1 MQVSTRAVLTAVLAT
16 LVAVG
21 GYVATLA
28 LGELPLAVVVGALA
42 VLFAIGWPMLTDLPS
57 RPGSG
62 AVVALGGAGAVAVV
76 YLTVGEPFLRALP
89 VVFAAAI
96 VLTFINE
103 LLRTDGRSHLVESVS
118 GTVAGTLIAACSAG
132 WVATQRAPGG
142 AGLVITGALALAVG
156 SAVCAL
162 RVPGWAG
169 VGITTGAAV
178 IAGGLGGALL
188 RGLDPAAGA
197 LLGLAVG
204 VLVAA
209 IHELFDRLPALSQ
222 VPASLAATVLPVPV
236 TGVLVYVVGRVMV
249 G

>member
-1 MQVSTRAVLTAVLAT
+1 MLTAVLAA
-16 LVAVG
+16 LVAVS
-21 GYVATLA
+21 GYLATLTF
-28 LGELPLAVVVGALA
+28 GELPLAAVVGALA
-42 VLFAIGWPMLTDLPS
+42 VLFAVGWPMLTDLPS

-89 VVFAAAI
+89 VVFGASI

-103 LLRTDGRSHLVESVS
+103 LLRTDGRAHLVESVS
-118 GTVAGTLIAACSAG
+118 GTVSGTLIAACSAG

-178 IAGGLGGALL
+178 LAGGLGGALL
-188 RGLDPAAGA
+188 PGLDPVAGA

-204 VLVAA
+204 VLVAS
-209 IHELFDRLPALSQ
+209 IHELFDRLPALAR

-236 TGVLVYVVGRVMV
+236 TGVLVYVVGRVLV

>member
-21 GYVATLA
+21 GYLATLSF
-28 LGELPLAVVVGALA
+28 GELPLAVIVGALA
-42 VLFAIGWPMLTDLPS
+42 VLFAVGWPMLTDLPS

-89 VVFAAAI
+89 VVFGASI

-103 LLRTDGRSHLVESVS
+103 LLRSDGRAHLVESVS
-118 GTVAGTLIAACSAG
+118 GTVSGSLIAACAAG
-132 WVATQRAPGG
+132 WVATQRSPGG

-169 VGITTGAAV
+169 IGITTGAAV
-178 IAGGLGGALL
+178 AAGGLGGVLL
-188 RGLDPAAGA
+188 SGPDPVAGA

-204 VLVAA
+204 VLVAS
-209 IHELFDRLPALSQ
+209 IHELFDRLPALSR

>member
-1 MQVSTRAVLTAVLAT
+1 VLTAVLAA

-21 GYVATLA
+21 GYLATLT
-28 LGELPLAVVVGALA
+28 LGELPLAVIVGALA
-42 VLFAIGWPMLTDLPS
+42 VLFAVGWPMLTDLPS

-89 VVFAAAI
+89 VVFGASI
-96 VLTFINE
+96 VLVFINE

-118 GTVAGTLIAACSAG
+118 GTVAGTLIAVCSAG

-142 AGLVITGALALAVG
+142 ADLVITGALALAVG

-178 IAGGLGGALL
+178 LAGGLGGALL
-188 RGLDPAAGA
+188 PGLDPVAGA

-204 VLVAA
+204 VLVAS
-209 IHELFDRLPALSQ
+209 IHELFDRLPALAR

-236 TGVLVYVVGRVMV
+236 TGVLVYVVGRVLV

>member
-1 MQVSTRAVLTAVLAT
+1 MRVSTRAVLTAVLAA

-21 GYVATLA
+21 GYLATLTF
-28 LGELPLAVVVGALA
+28 GELPLAAIVGTLA
-42 VLFAIGWPMLTDLPS
+42 VVFAVGWPMLTDLPS

-76 YLTVGEPFLRALP
+76 HLTVGEPFLRALP
-89 VVFAAAI
+89 VVFGASI
-96 VLTFINE
+96 LLTFINE
-103 LLRTDGRSHLVESVS
+103 LLRTDGRAHLVESVS

-142 AGLVITGALALAVG
+142 AELVITGALALAVG

-162 RVPGWAG
+162 RVRGWVG

-178 IAGGLGGALL
+178 LAGGLGGALL
-188 RGLDPAAGA
+188 PGLDPVAGA
-197 LLGLAVG
+197 LLGVAVG
-204 VLVAA
+204 VLVAS
-209 IHELFDRLPALSQ
+209 IHELFDRLPALAR

-236 TGVLVYVVGRVMV
+236 TGVLVYVVGRVLV

>member
-1 MQVSTRAVLTAVLAT
+1 MLTAVLAT

-21 GYVATLA
+21 GYLATLTY
-28 LGELPLAVVVGALA
+28 GELPLAVVAGALA
-42 VLFAIGWPMLTDLPS
+42 VLFAVGWPMLTDLPS

-76 YLTVGEPFLRALP
+76 YLTVGEPYLRALP

-96 VLTFINE
+96 LLTFINE
-103 LLRTDGRSHLVESVS
+103 LLRTDGRLHLVESVS

-142 AGLVITGALALAVG
+142 AELVIAGALALAVG

-169 VGITTGAAV
+169 VGVTTGAAV
-178 IAGGLGGALL
+178 VAGGLAGAVL
-188 RGLDPAAGA
+188 RGLDPLAGA

-209 IHELFDRLPALSQ
+209 IHELFDQLPALTR
-222 VPASLAATVLPVPV
+222 VPAALAATVLPVPV